1 MLHNEHLV
9 GEECLHAWLQ
19 TRNTCPACKVALF
32 REELAMD
39 DRTTL
44 RRVRSL
50 QLHQQ
55 HFANAGNR
63 EMKAKMYGM
72 WRALVDARADA
83 FTRGEV
89 EAPESG
95 YTVYRGRAHSPE
107 STNPYGKR
115 IIDADV
121 LVHQLDQLWDHLFMQ
136 ASGSATRSRSDSV
149 VGVENKLTVPCHP
162 LAAKLRQQ
170 MAEIIRKNHGSV
182 VAPNVVRMELNGRW
196 VQSELWKQWN
206 ALDQE
211 APQGLFIYQA
221 HLVEAVVAAVMELP
235 VVADVRAVDDGEDN
249 AGSSSHGPADRPA
262 DRAPCNYGWANRQ
275 SRGHERGGKESRGPG
290 RTNRQSQ
297 GHERVDGESH
307 SQRRRDVRRASPS
320 SVVVNW

>member
-196 VQSELWKQWN
+196 IQSELWKQWN

-262 DRAPCNYGWANRQ
+262 DRAPCNYGRANRQ